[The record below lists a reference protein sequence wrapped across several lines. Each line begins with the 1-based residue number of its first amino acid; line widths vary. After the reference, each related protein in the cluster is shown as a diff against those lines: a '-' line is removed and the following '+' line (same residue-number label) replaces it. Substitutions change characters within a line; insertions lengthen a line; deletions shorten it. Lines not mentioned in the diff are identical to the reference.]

1 MKVVA
6 LGGSSFVAGFRLAGA
21 AGITVSTPHQA
32 LQKIRELQQQS
43 DIGLII
49 VSEDLTQE
57 FRSELNE
64 MRAKKPVPLIYEL
77 PPLAGKPKKID
88 YRAILREVLGV

>member
-1 MKVVA
+1 VRVVA
-6 LGGSSFVAGFRLAGA
+6 LGGSSFVAAFRLAGA
-21 AGITVSTPHQA
+21 AGITVTTPQQA
-32 LQKIRELQQQS
+32 FQKIRELQQQP

-49 VSEDLTQE
+49 VSEDLSQH
-57 FRSELNE
+57 FRGELNE

-77 PPLAGKPKKID
+77 PPPAAKPKKID

>member
-1 MKVVA
+1 MRVVA

-21 AGITVSTPHQA
+21 AGYVVSTPREA
-32 LQKIRELQQQS
+32 FQKIRELQQQP

-49 VSEDLTQE
+49 VSEDLSRE
-57 FRSELNE
+57 FRGELNE
-64 MRAKKPVPLIYEL
+64 IRAKKPIPLIYEL
-77 PPLAGKPKKID
+77 PPPSAQARRID